1 MYIVYKIKNY
11 LLSNKLDSKLSIYS
25 KFDIYRK
32 YILNY
37 IQKYRIYIFKLY
49 IETYNLYFIDFYL

>member
-37 IQKYRIYIFKLY
+37 I
-49 IETYNLYFIDFYL
+49 